1 MMQYKLL
8 MHRSAVWDFSIPESI
23 DGITNGLNSAI
34 KKVERATQHCEA
46 PPLELGVN
54 MFKKSKVFFVV
65 MFLASFAWST
75 YLATIVSEGLAT
87 KSWPVVEGTVI
98 SSNALRIQ
106 HNQERYIIEVEYS
119 YSVEKKLFVGNRVSN
134 FNSMLDRTDRDL
146 QLKKYETSDKVNVYY
161 NPQEPSKAYLIV
173 GVDYGIYLLLFACIT
188 MVFFSAVNLRTL
200 LKN

>member
-8 MHRSAVWDFSIPESI
+8 MHRSAVWGFSISDTT
-23 DGITNGLNSAI
+23 DGIINGLNSAI
-34 KKVERATQHCEA
+34 NKVERATQHCEV
-46 PPLELGVN
+46 PPELGVN
-54 MFKKSKVFFVV
+54 MFKKSNVFFVV

-75 YLATIVSEGLAT
+75 YLVTIVSEALAT

-134 FNSMLDRTDRDL
+134 FNSMLDRADRDL
-146 QLKKYETSDKVNVYY
+146 QLKKYETSNKVNVYY
-161 NPQEPSKAYLIV
+161 NPQERSKAYLIV
-173 GVDYGIYLLLFACIT
+173 GVDYGIYLLLFACIA